1 MIRPVFNLKLQI
13 KTDMWT
19 TLLIIIIVLY
29 FVLTRLF
36 QIVEFREEVIQER
49 LGKYKKTL
57 KPGFHFLIPF
67 VDRPAYSQEM
77 REQVL
82 DVPSQTCI
90 TKDNIEVSVDGL
102 VYLKVMDSYKA
113 SYGISNY
120 RAAAVNLAQTTMRS
134 EIGKMTLDDT
144 FSERDKMNENIVREI
159 DKAAGPWGIK
169 VMRYELKNI
178 SPSIEI
184 IDTMERQMEAERE
197 KRAEITN
204 SEGHRQ
210 ARIFESEGE
219 QQSQVLIS
227 EANRQKRIN
236 EARGRAKEIELV
248 ATATAKGIN
257 RVAGAIS
264 RPGGDLA
271 VKTKLVEQYIKQF
284 GHIIQKS
291 NVSVLPTE
299 TANLKTFFEGVGT
312 ISDHTKSS
320 SPKTKAANSGGQ

>member
-1 MIRPVFNLKLQI
+1 
-13 KTDMWT
+13 MWT
-19 TLLIIIIVLY
+19 TLLITVVVLY
-29 FVLTRLF
+29 FILTRLF
-36 QIVEFREEVIQER
+36 QIVEMREEVIQER
-49 LGKYKKTL
+49 LGKFKKTL

-90 TKDNIEVSVDGL
+90 TNDNIEVAVDGL
-102 VYLKVMDSYKA
+102 VYLKVMDSHKA

-120 RAAAVNLAQTTMRS
+120 QAAAVNLAQTTMRS
-134 EIGKMTLDDT
+134 EIGKITLDDT
-144 FSERDKMNENIVREI
+144 FSEREMMNENIVREI
-159 DKAAGPWGIK
+159 DKAADPWGIK
-169 VMRYELKNI
+169 VLRYEIKNI
-178 SPSIEI
+178 RPSNEI
-184 IDTMERQMEAERE
+184 VDTMERQMEAERE

-219 QQSQVLIS
+219 QQSQVLVS
-227 EANRQKRIN
+227 EAQRQRRIN
-236 EARGRAKEIELV
+236 EAKGRAKEIELV
-248 ATATAKGIN
+248 ATATAKGLR
-257 RVAGAIS
+257 RVAEAIE
-264 RPGGDLA
+264 RPGGELA

-284 GHIIQKS
+284 GKIIKNS

-312 ISDHTKSS
+312 ISNHTKNTS
-320 SPKTKAANSGGQ
+320 KTMGDK

>member
-1 MIRPVFNLKLQI
+1 
-13 KTDMWT
+13 MWT
-19 TLLIIIIVLY
+19 TLLVIIVLSY

-57 KPGFHFLIPF
+57 QPGFHFLIPF

-77 REQVL
+77 REQVI

-90 TKDNIEVSVDGL
+90 TKDNIEVAVDGL
-102 VYLKVMDSYKA
+102 VYLKVMNSHKA
-113 SYGISNY
+113 SYGTSNY
-120 RAAAVNLAQTTMRS
+120 QAAAVNLAQTTMRS

-144 FSERDKMNENIVREI
+144 FSEREKMNENIVREI
-159 DKAAGPWGIK
+159 DKAADPWGIK
-169 VMRYELKNI
+169 VLRYEIKNI
-178 SPSIEI
+178 RPSNEI
-184 IDTMERQMEAERE
+184 VDTMERQMEAERE
-197 KRAEITN
+197 KRAEITT

-210 ARIFESEGE
+210 ALIYESEGE

-236 EARGRAKEIELV
+236 EAKGRAKEIELI
-248 ATATAKGIN
+248 ANATAKGIR
-257 RVAGAIS
+257 RVAEAIE
-264 RPGGDLA
+264 RPGGELA

-284 GHIIQKS
+284 GQIIKKS

-299 TANLKTFFEGVGT
+299 TANLKTFFEGVSQ
-312 ISDHTKSS
+312 ISDHTQEA
-320 SPKTKAANSGGQ
+320 SPKNKTNS

>member
-1 MIRPVFNLKLQI
+1 M
-13 KTDMWT
+13 
-19 TLLIIIIVLY
+19 
-29 FVLTRLF
+29 
-36 QIVEFREEVIQER
+36 IQER

-144 FSERDKMNENIVREI
+144 FSERETMNENIVREI
-159 DKAAGPWGIK
+159 DKAADPWGIK

-178 SPSIEI
+178 SPSMEI

-219 QQSQVLIS
+219 QQSKVLVS
-227 EANRQKRIN
+227 EAERQKRIN
-236 EARGRAKEIELV
+236 EAKGRAKEIELV

-257 RVAGAIS
+257 RVAEAIS
-264 RPGGDLA
+264 KPGGDLA

-284 GHIIQKS
+284 GNIIQNS

-299 TANLKTFFEGVGT
+299 TANLKTFFEGVST
-312 ISDHTKSS
+312 ISDHTKSPSGKTTS
-320 SPKTKAANSGGQ
+320 SNRRGQ